1 MKTVKENLLFRL
13 EKFGGILINKTTFA
27 RIELNKL
34 EACFLYAVRYCG
46 LEKIIKYFEDN
57 YQTQGLQNILEYDL
71 FEENNGKDL
80 VALPKDIIKHAEKK
94 IEELSKKNIL
104 SFPLELTI
112 YPSMYCDLSCSFCF
126 LAEREEKSSKS
137 AQDWRKI
144 LEQAKENGILSI
156 SILGGEPT
164 RYYDIDNLLR
174 VCDSLKLKTTIT
186 TNAQFIKKST
196 IKVIEQSSYITP
208 VLSLQSLD
216 EKLNF
221 ELMGVRPL
229 RQVELIKHFKK
240 IGKKCRINT
249 VYTKQSLE
257 QIKDLVDFCS
267 ENNVE
272 RFSVANYS
280 EVTGFT
286 RIKKKYDLFDLR
298 KLNERISE
306 YIDSQNYELVF
317 ATEGCHLFTA
327 YPELI
332 KDSIEFSK
340 FDEMYF
346 GCRAKYTKMEI
357 MSNGDVLPCIAFLG
371 SEQRKSNA
379 FKSKL
384 VDIWSNDKLYNDIR
398 KFKTKNTRCL
408 SCSLINICQGG
419 CYVNL
424 LREERPEEARD
435 SVCTL

>member
-1 MKTVKENLLFRL
+1 MIGVDNMKTVKENLLFRL

-46 LEKIIKYFEDN
+46 LEKTIKYFEDN

-186 TNAQFIKKST
+186 TNAQFIKK
-196 IKVIEQSSYITP
+196 
-208 VLSLQSLD
+208 VL
-216 EKLNF
+216 
-221 ELMGVRPL
+221 
-229 RQVELIKHFKK
+229 
-240 IGKKCRINT
+240 
-249 VYTKQSLE
+249 
-257 QIKDLVDFCS
+257 
-267 ENNVE
+267 
-272 RFSVANYS
+272 
-280 EVTGFT
+280 
-286 RIKKKYDLFDLR
+286 
-298 KLNERISE
+298 
-306 YIDSQNYELVF
+306 
-317 ATEGCHLFTA
+317 
-327 YPELI
+327 
-332 KDSIEFSK
+332 
-340 FDEMYF
+340 
-346 GCRAKYTKMEI
+346 
-357 MSNGDVLPCIAFLG
+357 
-371 SEQRKSNA
+371 
-379 FKSKL
+379 
-384 VDIWSNDKLYNDIR
+384 
-398 KFKTKNTRCL
+398 
-408 SCSLINICQGG
+408 
-419 CYVNL
+419 
-424 LREERPEEARD
+424 
-435 SVCTL
+435 